1 MFTCIGATYVR
12 TMTLFGADYR
22 FKKYIKDAPNASC
35 LERIDAYRIVT
46 CQRKPFGD
54 VFKGDD
60 VVYQGLI
67 VHEAQVVNTLAVTSE
82 KDGVGD
88 DGQPRVQQLEPVALI
103 TDLMGAVKELRAEL
117 AALKA
122 AQA

>member
-1 MFTCIGATYVR
+1 MLTCIGATYVR

-67 VHEAQVVNTLAVTSE
+67 AHEARGSIRLPSPAKKMGLATMANPACSNSN
-82 KDGVGD
+82 
-88 DGQPRVQQLEPVALI
+88 RWH
-103 TDLMGAVKELRAEL
+103 
-117 AALKA
+117 
-122 AQA
+122 